1 MKFMKNIFL
10 LLFLIVFSCSK
21 IEEVKDKTVQKVKNK
36 ASTTTEVLWKKGVD
50 ILFQNTT
57 SINTIRFENIYPQRV
72 EFEIKNQ
79 EGLKIDFLGGFYQCF
94 FKYKSDK
101 NELFNF
107 LNNLETTHPDISN
120 KEILSTNNEMI
131 VEKLNFIKIK
141 FPEIYKQ
148 LVFFID
154 FENKEELEYYSIGKY
169 PYYNLIIYDK
179 LNDYFYHFV
188 ENYQD

>member
-1 MKFMKNIFL
+1 M
-10 LLFLIVFSCSK
+10 
-21 IEEVKDKTVQKVKNK
+21 
-36 ASTTTEVLWKKGVD
+36 A
-50 ILFQNTT
+50 
-57 SINTIRFENIYPQRV
+57 
-72 EFEIKNQ
+72 
-79 EGLKIDFLGGFYQCF
+79 
-94 FKYKSDK
+94 
-101 NELFNF
+101 
-107 LNNLETTHPDISN
+107 NLETTHLDISN

-154 FENKEELEYYSIGKY
+154 FDNKEELEYYSIGKY